1 MTSNEIRSAFLRYFE
16 QHNHRVVKSSPLIPK
31 DDPTL
36 LFTNAGMVQFKDV
49 LLGREKRE
57 YVRATSSQKCV
68 RAGGKHNDLENVGYT
83 ARHHT
88 FFEMLGNFSFG
99 DYFKEGAIAFA
110 WEFLTQVLQLPVD
123 KLWVTIYRDDNEA
136 FTIWHKQ
143 VGVAAERIV
152 RLGEKDNFWAMGDT
166 GPCGPCSEIHIDQG
180 PALGTGPEDVLG
192 GSGDRFLELWNLVF
206 MQYNRAADGTLTPL
220 PQQNID
226 TGMGLERI
234 AAIMQGVQSNYDT
247 DLLRPIIAAVEE
259 LAEKPYGSV
268 KPDDVSMRVIADHMR
283 ASIFLL
289 CDGVRPENTG
299 RGYVL
304 RRIIRRAARHGKM
317 LGFEEPFLYRL
328 VDAVQRVMGSAYP
341 EIEAQSQY
349 VSKML
354 LGEEERFLH
363 TLHQG
368 MRELDSLIAQH
379 REDGTRR
386 ITGTEAFQ
394 LYDTFGFPIDLAEE
408 VALEAGI
415 KLDREDFEAE
425 LEARRVKARETWK
438 GSGEVQVAPVY
449 QRVLQRAGASIFT
462 GYDGSQTTSPL
473 VAIMVDGREVE
484 EAHAGQRVEL
494 VFERTPFYGEA
505 GGQVGDVGRALAL
518 EHGVELEITDTQK
531 PAGDLIVHYG
541 VVKRGTIWHE
551 MSMQLEIDAPRRE
564 AIRKNHTAT
573 HLLHAALRQIL
584 GEHVKQ
590 AGSLVAPDRLRFDF
604 THFAPLSQRE
614 LDRIESLVNE
624 HIWTNTP
631 LQVATMDLDS
641 AISWGALA
649 LFGEKYGEE
658 VRTIEIPGFSK
669 ELCGGTHVRA
679 TGEIGFFTVTYEAG
693 IGSGVRRIEALTGPG
708 AYAHVKHNGRILNDV
723 RQVLRAQPDEE
734 VDKLQR
740 LAAQQREL
748 ERQLEALKMR
758 LATAQA
764 QDYFSQVREVA
775 GVRVLALCLDNFDR
789 KALRSFV
796 DTAKDRL
803 GSGVVVVGS
812 VEDDKAVL
820 VAGVTRD
827 LTQRLSAGTLL
838 AQVAA
843 LLGGKGGGRPDMAQ
857 GGGPDAT
864 KLPEAMA
871 RVPEFVAAL
880 VQAKE

>member
-1 MTSNEIRSAFLRYFE
+1 
-16 QHNHRVVKSSPLIPK
+16 
-31 DDPTL
+31 
-36 LFTNAGMVQFKDV
+36 
-49 LLGREKRE
+49 
-57 YVRATSSQKCV
+57 
-68 RAGGKHNDLENVGYT
+68 
-83 ARHHT
+83 
-88 FFEMLGNFSFG
+88 
-99 DYFKEGAIAFA
+99 
-110 WEFLTQVLQLPVD
+110 
-123 KLWVTIYRDDNEA
+123 
-136 FTIWHKQ
+136 
-143 VGVAAERIV
+143 
-152 RLGEKDNFWAMGDT
+152 
-166 GPCGPCSEIHIDQG
+166 
-180 PALGTGPEDVLG
+180 
-192 GSGDRFLELWNLVF
+192 
-206 MQYNRAADGTLTPL
+206 
-220 PQQNID
+220 
-226 TGMGLERI
+226 
-234 AAIMQGVQSNYDT
+234 
-247 DLLRPIIAAVEE
+247 
-259 LAEKPYGSV
+259 
-268 KPDDVSMRVIADHMR
+268 
-283 ASIFLL
+283 
-289 CDGVRPENTG
+289 
-299 RGYVL
+299 
-304 RRIIRRAARHGKM
+304 
-317 LGFEEPFLYRL
+317 
-328 VDAVQRVMGSAYP
+328 
-341 EIEAQSQY
+341 
-349 VSKML
+349 ML

-368 MRELDSLIAQH
+368 MRELDMLIAQH

-425 LEARRVKARETWK
+425 LETRRAKARETWK

-462 GYDGSQTTSPL
+462 GYDVSQTTSPV
-473 VAIMVDGREVE
+473 VAIIVGGREVE

-518 EHGVELEITDTQK
+518 EQGVEVEITDTQK

-541 VVKRGTIWHE
+541 VVKRGTVRHE
-551 MSMQLEIDAPRRE
+551 MAMQLEIDASRRE

-604 THFAPLSQRE
+604 THFARLSPRE

-624 HIWTNTP
+624 QIWTNSP
-631 LQVATMDLDS
+631 LRVATMDLDS
-641 AISWGALA
+641 AIAGGALA

-658 VRTIEIPGFSK
+658 VRTVEVPGFSK

-679 TGEIGFFTVTYEAG
+679 TGEIGFFTVAYEAG

-708 AYAHVKHNGRILNDV
+708 AYAHVKRNGRILSDV

-758 LATAQA
+758 LATAQT

-775 GVRVLALCLDNFDR
+775 GVRVLALSLDNFDR

-827 LTQRLSAGTLL
+827 LTSRLSAGTLL
-838 AQVAA
+838 GQVAA
-843 LLGGKGGGRPDMAQ
+843 LIGGKGGGRPDMAQ
-857 GGGPDAT
+857 GGGPDTA
-864 KLPEAMA
+864 KLPEAIA

-880 VQAKE
+880 AQAQE